1 MENNSTVQHP
11 PDSYLIGS
19 IIISGFCCVPLGLYA
34 LVNSLRVENRFAR
47 GDYAGALEAS
57 SKAKKWIIISI
68 ILSIL
73 FWSLY
78 IGLIFMVAILEEL

>member
-1 MENNSTVQHP
+1 MENNSTVQYP

-57 SKAKKWIIISI
+57 NKAKKWIIISI
-68 ILSIL
+68 LLSVL
-73 FWSLY
+73 FWALY
-78 IGLIFMVAILEEL
+78 IGFFFMLGVLGEL

>member
-1 MENNSTVQHP
+1 MENSNNNTYP

-47 GDYAGALEAS
+47 GDYAGALQAS
-57 SKAKKWIIISI
+57 DKAKKWIIISI

-78 IGLIFMVAILEEL
+78 IGFFFMLGVLGEL